1 MRDRSLRCGLALM
14 VAAVGLLSLK
24 FWIIAPPDRAWA
36 APKLAQSSAPPAPV
50 LIKDICAG
58 SGSSIQ
64 SQLSRAS
71 MTQLSGTAFFPAQ
84 SCADDAEYGI
94 ELWKS
99 DGTEAGTVIVTDA
112 NPGSAFWWPA
122 QLTTHQGAVYYT
134 FDDGTHGREL
144 WRSDGSVAGTRLVK
158 DIVTGTGT
166 SDPTALTS
174 VGQQLFFTAND
185 GVHGVDLWATDG
197 SVTQTRL
204 VYNHTANSLSSTPL
218 QNLTN
223 VSGTLYFSFY
233 YDLYQSE
240 LWKSDGT
247 PTGTV
252 MIKYIGETGELTAIS
267 DTLFF
272 VARDSNSVG
281 QELYKAVGTNVTLV
295 KNIYESYGNSATPS
309 RLTNVSG
316 TLYFAANDGAHGT
329 ELWKSDGTV
338 SGTVLVKDVYSG
350 TGNGLAVACN
360 YGDDTP
366 CQANVAGVFY
376 FTADDGTHGPE
387 LWKSD
392 GTPTGTLM
400 VKDIY
405 PGSSSAYRPIHLTAA
420 QGRLFF
426 VANDGSHGYEL
437 WMSDGTPTGT
447 LMLQDIQ
454 PSDTSKEP
462 ALLTAADNR
471 LFFVADDGPRGKE
484 LWGVWLGEWPFSLYL
499 PLLRK

>member
-1 MRDRSLRCGLALM
+1 MRDRLLRCGLAVTL
-14 VAAVGLLSLK
+14 VAFGLLSLK
-24 FWIIAPPDRAWA
+24 FWIAAPPDRAQA
-36 APKLAQSSAPPAPV
+36 ALRLAQSSVPPAPV

-58 SGSSIQ
+58 SGSSIP
-64 SQLSRAS
+64 SHLSRAS
-71 MTQLSGTAFFPAQ
+71 MTSLSGTAFFPAQ
-84 SCADDAEYGI
+84 ICNDDNVYGV

-99 DGTEAGTVIVTDA
+99 DGTESGTVIVTDA
-112 NPGSAFWWPA
+112 NPGVAFWWPE
-122 QLTTHQGAVYYT
+122 QLMTHQGAVFYAY
-134 FDDGTHGREL
+134 DDGAHGKEL
-144 WRSDGSVAGTRLVK
+144 WRSDGTAAGTQLVK

-166 SDPTALTS
+166 SSPQALTS
-174 VGQQLFFTAND
+174 VGSQLFFIAND
-185 GVHGVDLWATDG
+185 GIHGYQVWATDG
-197 SVTQTRL
+197 TLTNTRL
-204 VYNHTANSLSSTPL
+204 VYHNTNTSIASVPF

-223 VSGTLYFSFY
+223 VSGTLFFSFY
-233 YDLYQSE
+233 YDNYQSE

-252 MIKYIGETGELTAIS
+252 MVKYIGETSELTAIS

-272 VARDSNSVG
+272 AALDSNSVG
-281 QELYKAVGTNVTLV
+281 KELYKTTGATPSLV
-295 KNIYESYGNSATPS
+295 KNIYEGYGNSASPS

-316 TLYFAANDGAHGT
+316 TLYFAANDGTHGT

-338 SGTVLVKDVYSG
+338 SGTVLVKDIYSG
-350 TGNGLAVACN
+350 TSSGLAVACN
-360 YGDDTP
+360 YGADTP

-376 FTADDGTHGPE
+376 FTADDGTHGLE

-405 PGSSSAYRPIHLTAA
+405 PGTGYTYRPIHLTAVKD
-420 QGRLFF
+420 RLFF

-447 LMLQDIQ
+447 VMLQDIQ
-454 PSDTSKEP
+454 PSGTSKEP

-471 LFFVADDGPRGKE
+471 LFFVADDGTHGKE
-484 LWGVWLGEWPFSLYL
+484 LWGVWLGSWPFSVYL
-499 PLLRK
+499 PLLKK

>member
-1 MRDRSLRCGLALM
+1 MRVKACRLLVSFVLAIVALMGLQHGLA
-14 VAAVGLLSLK
+14 
-24 FWIIAPPDRAWA
+24 APADRVRAEPA
-36 APKLAQSSAPPAPV
+36 TVSVSSSSAPQLV
-50 LIKDICAG
+50 KDII
-58 SGSSIQ
+58 SGSTSSI
-64 SQLSRAS
+64 L
-71 MTQLSGTAFFPAQ
+71 TQFSDARMVNLSGTVYFPAQ
-84 SCADDAEYGI
+84 DTEHGL
-94 ELWKS
+94 ELWRS
-99 DGTEAGTVIVTDA
+99 DGTAAGTVMVTETT
-112 NPGSAFWWPA
+112 PTGSVRWPK
-122 QLTTHQGAVYYT
+122 QLTTHQGHLFYAVA
-134 FDDGTHGREL
+134 DGTHGNEL
-144 WRSDGSVAGTRLVK
+144 WRSNGTAAGTQLVK
-158 DIVTGTGT
+158 DILTGTGN
-166 SDPTALTS
+166 SEPQMLTS
-174 VGQQLFFTAND
+174 VGTELFFIAND
-185 GVHGVDLWATDG
+185 GVNGYELWATDG
-197 SVTQTRL
+197 SLTRTRL
-204 VYNHTANSLSSTPL
+204 VHNNPNASTLAVPL

-223 VSGTLYFSFY
+223 ISGTLFYSFY

-252 MIKYIGETGELTAIS
+252 LIQYIAETGAFTAIS
-267 DTLFF
+267 DNLFF
-272 VARDSNSVG
+272 VARGSNSEG
-281 QELYKAVGTNVTLV
+281 KELYKTTGGTPALV
-295 KNIYESYGNSATPS
+295 KNIYEGYGNSADPS

-405 PGSSSAYRPIHLTAA
+405 PGSSITYKPIHLTAA

-471 LFFVADDGPRGKE
+471 LFFVADDGLHGKE
-484 LWGVWLGEWPFSLYL
+484 LWSVWLGEWPFSLYL